1 MALEPRRQLLVSR
14 GWVQAVAIVMI
25 FGFTVMGM
33 LAYRTYTGEPPI
45 PARVTD
51 DSGHVLFTRGD
62 ILAGQ
67 AVFLRNG
74 LMEYGSIFGHGAYL
88 VLLCYKKP
96 RRQQGH
102 LGRERARWVAIWR
115 RRVAIEDGLC
125 RSVRTGSAAGRV
137 AGLHTG

>member
-25 FGFTVMGM
+25 FDFTVMGM

-88 VLLCYKKP
+88 GPDFTADHLLACGYGRSMRTTSGATISSAPSP
-96 RRQQGH
+96 RME
-102 LGRERARWVAIWR
+102 GRC
-115 RRVAIEDGLC
+115 GC
-125 RSVRTGSAAGRV
+125 
-137 AGLHTG
+137 

>member
-1 MALEPRRQLLVSR
+1 MAFESKRQLLISR

-51 DSGHVLFTRGD
+51 DSGRVLFTRTD

-88 VLLCYKKP
+88 GPDSRPTTCIARRSALWSFTEEKPPTGPNCRQLPISRTIATTLLP
-96 RRQQGH
+96 TR
-102 LGRERARWVAIWR
+102 
-115 RRVAIEDGLC
+115 
-125 RSVRTGSAAGRV
+125 
-137 AGLHTG
+137 